1 MIIDRDENGI
11 SLELPSDLR
20 LVDQLVEDVRGF
32 AKECGVER
40 APGLGLILRELV
52 NNAIEHGNRSEQER
66 KVGVRIESAGP
77 MRFKVVVEDQGAG
90 FEYESLDLRL
100 SEDPN
105 QERNRGL
112 PMVNAYA
119 DELVFDKGG
128 TRATAYVTVK
138 RDTLFETV
146 DEDGIRRIIPSGDLS
161 SSVAEPFRSLLV
173 GLLEQGLTRFRFD
186 LTNVTDIDSV
196 ALSIFVIFANMVA
209 KSGDEGLLEVVNA
222 NGDIREMF
230 HLTRLSRIYS
240 VIEEGQ
246 QHGE

>member
-1 MIIDRDENGI
+1 MHIERDGEGLGI
-11 SLELPSDLR
+11 ELPSDLR
-20 LVDQLVEDVRGF
+20 LVDQVVEEVRAF
-32 AKECGVER
+32 ARERGVER

-52 NNAIEHGNRSEQER
+52 NNAIEHGNRNEQER
-66 KVGVRIESAGP
+66 KVAVRVESVGP
-77 MRFKVVVEDQGAG
+77 MRFKVVVQDQGEG
-90 FEYESLDLRL
+90 FDHASLDLRL

-119 DELVFDKGG
+119 DELSFDKDG

-138 RDTLFETV
+138 RDTLFETR
-146 DEDGIRRIIPSGDLS
+146 DEDGVRRIIPSGDLS

-173 GLLEQGLTRFRFD
+173 GLLEEGLTRFRFD

-209 KSGDEGLLEVVNA
+209 KQGNDGVLEVVNA
-222 NGDIREMF
+222 TPDIREMF
-230 HLTRLSRIYS
+230 HLTRLSRLYS